1 MHTPWQCMESGIAV
15 ALSLEIQPEGLMPD
29 KQCSFEEDSLTLDSN
44 LAELERLREF
54 IEGFCD
60 RAALSDQICD
70 QLGVALEELVV
81 NAIRYGRCDPGAGAI
96 RIGLRRRSDH
106 LQIAFSDTG
115 IPFNPL
121 AMPPPN
127 LGEDLGGRPIG
138 GLGIYLVRCLMPE
151 IRYERRDGRNCLFMT
166 KPIEATAKPVRQQ
179 GGSDAGCHG
188 DCPR

>member
-1 MHTPWQCMESGIAV
+1 
-15 ALSLEIQPEGLMPD
+15 MPD
-29 KQCSFEEDSLTLDSN
+29 KQCSSEEDSLTLDSN

-54 IEGFCD
+54 LEGFCG

-81 NAIRYGRCDPGAGAI
+81 NAIKHGRCDPRAGAI
-96 RIGLRRRSDH
+96 HIDLRRRSDH

-127 LGEDLGGRPIG
+127 LGEDLGRRPIG
-138 GLGIYLVRCLMPE
+138 GLGIYLVRCLIPE
-151 IRYERRDGRNCLFMT
+151 IRYERRDGRNCLFMS
-166 KPIEATAKPVRQQ
+166 KPIETKTKPLRPQ
-179 GGSDAGCHG
+179 GGPDAECHG
-188 DCPR
+188 DCSR